1 MELDNK
7 FDELKSKVRIRE
19 VIAHFYMDVDRQNKA
34 LCPFHHEK
42 TPSFS
47 IDEKENIFKCF
58 GCGVG
63 GDAIKFVAMLKE
75 TSNLDAAKMIDNAF
89 NLRLFEDNSKPTKQT
104 KNVRKME
111 TKIETKIEENFE
123 PNPNIKPYLQECAR
137 NIESWSSSEATA

>member
-1 MELDNK
+1 MELENI
-7 FDELKSKVRIRE
+7 FDDLKSKVGIRE
-19 VIAHFYMDVDRQNKA
+19 VISYFYMDVDRQNKT

-75 TSNLDAAKMIDNAF
+75 VSNLDAVKLIDNAF
-89 NLRLFEDNSKPTKQT
+89 SLT
-104 KNVRKME
+104 
-111 TKIETKIEENFE
+111 
-123 PNPNIKPYLQECAR
+123 
-137 NIESWSSSEATA
+137 